1 MTYIA
6 LKPCRFAG
14 QDFRIGDLIQ
24 GDLIH
29 PGQVENLVNMKK
41 IAKANDEAETANPIV
56 IPAPAFNIAV
66 KVEDGDLMLEPTE
79 EGIQDIFSVLTSKA
93 TEAEEI
99 VKTMTDADALILL
112 HMSDS
117 RKTIKAAAEE
127 RAKALDAEKGEG
139 EQ

>member
-14 QDFRIGDLIQ
+14 QDFRIDDLIQ

-29 PGQVENLVNMKK
+29 PGQVENLVKMGK
-41 IAKANDEAETANPIV
+41 IAKVNDGAEPASTIA
-56 IPAPAFNIAV
+56 IPAHAFSVSV
-66 KVEDGDLMLEPTE
+66 KVEEGDLVLEPTD
-79 EGIQDIFSVLTSKA
+79 EGVQAIFSVLTSEA
-93 TEAEEI
+93 TEAKEI
-99 VKTMTDADALILL
+99 VKAMTDADALILL
-112 HMSDS
+112 HVSDS

-127 RAKALDAEKGEG
+127 RAKALNAEKDEG

>member
-14 QDFRIGDLIQ
+14 QDFRIGDTIQ
-24 GDLIH
+24 GELIH
-29 PGQVENLVNMKK
+29 PGQAENLVKMKK
-41 IAKANDEAETANPIV
+41 IAVANGKAESANTIV
-56 IPAPAFNIAV
+56 VPAPAFSIAV
-66 KVEDGDLMLEPTE
+66 NVEEGEMRLEPTE

-99 VKTMTDADALILL
+99 VKSMTDADALILL
-112 HMSDS
+112 HMADG

-127 RAKALDAEKGEG
+127 RAKALSPEKSEG

>member
-14 QDFRIGDLIQ
+14 QDFRIGDTIQ

-29 PGQVENLVNMKK
+29 PGAVENLVQMKK
-41 IAKANDEAETANPIV
+41 IAKAEAETIT

-66 KVEDGDLMLEPTE
+66 NVEEGELHLEPTE
-79 EGIQDIFSVLTSKA
+79 EGIQDIFSVLTSNAKD
-93 TEAEEI
+93 AEEI

-112 HMSDS
+112 HMSDG
-117 RKTIKAAAEE
+117 RKAIKTAAEN
-127 RAKALDAEKGEG
+127 RAKEISAEESEG

>member
-14 QDFRIGDLIQ
+14 QDFRIGDHIQ

-29 PGQVENLVNMKK
+29 PGQAENLVKMKK
-41 IAKANDEAETANPIV
+41 IAIANGEAESAKTIV
-56 IPAPAFNIAV
+56 VPAPAFSIAV
-66 KVEDGDLMLEPTE
+66 NVEEGELRLEPTE

-99 VKTMTDADALILL
+99 VKNMTDADALILL
-112 HMSDS
+112 HMSDG
-117 RKTIKAAAEE
+117 RKTIKAAAED
-127 RAKALDAEKGEG
+127 RAKALSPEKSEG